1 MPSPI
6 RDNPGPGEYTN
17 EPRRHVV
24 APDMGRSKGRPDPA
38 INPDNDGNLGP
49 GSYEPPEPQ
58 VKTFTFHPARQ
69 ESPDANRRGYAE
81 GGPGQYD
88 PDRAEGMTKPKV
100 PQPIISKAPRAN
112 NFVGDDALGP
122 GVYDKH
128 DEFGKGVKTFTFPPS
143 PSKQA
148 DRTGKD
154 GLGPGS
160 YDPEQA
166 DRMTKP
172 NNGIGSFANQ
182 TGRGGLMDGR
192 ETGCGAE
199 PGTGDKDRWYEYPK
213 IVDSP

>member
-88 PDRAEGMTKPKV
+88 PDKAEGMTRPKV
-100 PQPIISKAPRAN
+100 P
-112 NFVGDDALGP
+112 
-122 GVYDKH
+122 
-128 DEFGKGVKTFTFPPS
+128 
-143 PSKQA
+143 
-148 DRTGKD
+148 
-154 GLGPGS
+154 
-160 YDPEQA
+160 
-166 DRMTKP
+166 
-172 NNGIGSFANQ
+172 
-182 TGRGGLMDGR
+182 
-192 ETGCGAE
+192 
-199 PGTGDKDRWYEYPK
+199 
-213 IVDSP
+213 